1 MEYINVAYKGANYMV
16 VPGSGT
22 VRQSRECIRLCIPA
36 SPGGTRL
43 KKLVNRNYIDVS
55 DPGIAYQLA
64 HGRGQEPRPMV
75 FEGLIRPPHAKARKA
90 SRFAWGF
97 NHE

>member
-1 MEYINVAYKGANYMV
+1 MYVTGLWL
-16 VPGSGT
+16 GR
-22 VRQSRECIRLCIPA
+22 VRGLN
-36 SPGGTRL
+36 L

-55 DPGIAYQLA
+55 APGIAYQLA

-75 FEGLIRPPHAKARKA
+75 FEGLIRPPRGTARKA
-90 SRFAWGF
+90 ARFDWGF